1 MKFKERM
8 NDYKVKSLVILSK
21 NKNKT
26 RKIVLS
32 ISDYIKNIKLT
43 FEKKNIINISYQSVW
58 NTLYLHLLKMIWL
71 IKNSKLCQCRINS
84 MAESSVWSSAHC
96 KGSTI
101 ENQRD
106 IQCAPINYEMK

>member
-43 FEKKNIINISYQSVW
+43 FEKKKY
-58 NTLYLHLLKMIWL
+58 Y
-71 IKNSKLCQCRINS
+71 
-84 MAESSVWSSAHC
+84 
-96 KGSTI
+96 
-101 ENQRD
+101 
-106 IQCAPINYEMK
+106 